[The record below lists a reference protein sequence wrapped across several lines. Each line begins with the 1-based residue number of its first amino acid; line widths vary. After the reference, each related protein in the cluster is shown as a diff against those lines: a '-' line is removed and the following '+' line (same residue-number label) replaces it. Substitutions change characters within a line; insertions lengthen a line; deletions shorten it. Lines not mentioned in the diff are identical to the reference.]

1 MKVLEMFLIE
11 GKKGVFSRSWLS
23 MGYYSPSTF
32 SRTYDNQQIFV
43 LRRVC
48 VCVCVCVCARVC
60 VCVCVCARVCV
71 CFVLATKV
79 HP

>member
-43 LRRVC
+43 LRRG
-48 VCVCVCVCARVC
+48 VCVCVCVCARAYMRVC
-60 VCVCVCARVCV
+60 VCVRVCV